1 MGPQVYEIMEALHR
15 ARASSLDKPAGWGGS
30 PAAGPADAT
39 ALERASSGGRGGD
52 RRGRR
57 GAGAGGKPA
66 MRGDSADGGASAG
79 GMHSELPAGG
89 GLVGGRL
96 GGDGARGSAAAA
108 ARALLLAKLPWPPA
122 AMHGPWQGSPK
133 DVRITRLFVGETH
146 LYQGSLSTDVSGF
159 EGGFKP
165 MSMHSCLCVCFCR
178 HDCTTQVDA
187 FVVYA
192 SWTAMAFCDCLWI
205 VFF

>member
-1 MGPQVYEIMEALHR
+1 MTAAAKVPDGWLSASALAHVATIATR
-15 ARASSLDKPAGWGGS
+15 RPSAAHGDGGRVIRGGI
-30 PAAGPADAT
+30 PNLGVCWIGRWCT
-39 ALERASSGGRGGD
+39 QCGGTYGGTSGG
-52 RRGRR
+52 
-57 GAGAGGKPA
+57 GA
-66 MRGDSADGGASAG
+66 
-79 GMHSELPAGG
+79 
-89 GLVGGRL
+89 V
-96 GGDGARGSAAAA
+96 
-108 ARALLLAKLPWPPA
+108 PPPS